1 MQSSRSEFH
10 NRNWKG
16 EYNRG
21 EGNPHERKNIQSKVH
36 SHTKQQQQRQKRK
49 KKKKKKKKSKKQN
62 TKK

>member
-21 EGNPHERKNIQSKVH
+21 EGNPHERRKISLKFTHTQSNNSNDK
-36 SHTKQQQQRQKRK
+36 K
-49 KKKKKKKKSKKQN
+49 KKKKKKKKSHFTSRIK
-62 TKK
+62 